1 MYSKEQPRKGF
12 GGPANGGG
20 YESSQSDL
28 DLTSGS
34 DSDSSAAV
42 GAYHSHHRQGNGVS
56 RQEQSVPQQQQHH
69 HHQQQHVEEAV
80 EVVRREPKMRGNR
93 VRPGLPQIQER
104 KKVSIDDF
112 QLIKVL
118 GRGCMG
124 KVTTSFVYFPAWRRT
139 CKVYPTSKLDACS
152 SLITLVFF
160 SFFLSKRL
168 CWCENTSPKNSLP

>member
-12 GGPANGGG
+12 GGSAKGGGG

-56 RQEQSVPQQQQHH
+56 SQEQNVPQQQHH
-69 HHQQQHVEEAV
+69 HNQQQYVEETV

-124 KVTTSFVYFPAWRRT
+124 KVATFFVYYCVWRRS
-139 CKVYPTSKLDACS
+139 CNVYVTSNLNACS
-152 SLITLVFF
+152 LPLTIISVLLQKGYAGARTQVQKTL
-160 SFFLSKRL
+160 
-168 CWCENTSPKNSLP
+168 CP